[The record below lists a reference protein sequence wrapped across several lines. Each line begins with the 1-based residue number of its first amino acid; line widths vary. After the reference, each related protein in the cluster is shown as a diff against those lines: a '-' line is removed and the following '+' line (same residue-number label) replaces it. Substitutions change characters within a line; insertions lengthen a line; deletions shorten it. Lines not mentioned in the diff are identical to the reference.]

1 MTMPLRSKLSNDM
14 TQAVTVHPTTA
25 RLIRKMEE
33 LKRESANLFNRRDE
47 MLTYEYPRLCSLY
60 LTEVGQLKYEEFSLE
75 VEVRILSLRLSL
87 IQAYV
92 NRNAAPDHDAIEE
105 KIRIEKENY
114 QRVLN
119 EKMGDIKAAKEYL
132 AAPLLSL
139 EETREMRAL
148 YALLIKKLH
157 PDINPGQTEREKE
170 LFLKVVAAYK
180 TQDLAALRQILL
192 MLDTDSL
199 EDLSEDTL
207 QDQIEKLEKTVA
219 GIKERIAEL
228 EAQFPFNLRDK
239 IFDKEWVGEQ
249 QRLIRESIAALT
261 ERKKSLEQILM
272 AFASWKPESF
282 N

>member
-1 MTMPLRSKLSNDM
+1 M

-25 RLIRKMEE
+25 RLIRRLEE
-33 LKRESANLFNRRDE
+33 LKRESADLFNRRDE
-47 MLTYEYPRLCSLY
+47 MLTYEYPRLCSVY
-60 LTEVGQLKYEEFSLE
+60 LTEVGQLEYEEFSLE

-92 NRNAAPDHDAIEE
+92 NRNAEPDYDVIDE
-105 KIRIEKENY
+105 KIRIEKENF

-119 EKMGDIKAAKEYL
+119 ERMEDIKAAKEYL

-139 EETREMRAL
+139 EETRELRAL
-148 YALLIKKLH
+148 YALLVKKLH

-180 TQDLAALRQILL
+180 TQDLATLRQILL

-199 EDLSEDTL
+199 EDLSEETL
-207 QDQIEKLEKTVA
+207 QDQIGKLEKTVE
-219 GIKERIAEL
+219 GIRERIAEL

-239 IFDKEWVGEQ
+239 IYDKKWVEEQ
-249 QRLIRESIAALT
+249 QRLIRDSIAALT
-261 ERKKSLEQILM
+261 ERKKSLEQLLM
-272 AFASWKPESF
+272 AFAAWNPESF